1 MHGKFFVLPVAAAAV
16 LLPGAIAMP
25 AAATE
30 PWIPDDS
37 ASNLAPNLQPQD
49 ASTPSAASND
59 I

>member
-30 PWIPDDS
+30 PWIPDNS
-37 ASNLAPNLQPQD
+37 ASNSALNLQPEG
-49 ASTPSAASND
+49 ASTPSAASSD